1 MQRQKHW
8 FFYFF
13 LNCAI
18 TRQYSLMYN
27 LKKTHRKETR
37 VANFSKDMWI
47 SRFSNHVPAFV
58 KTTVKFNIYKV
69 NAIYNYIRVVC
80 IILREIFGKSPHCAL
95 QDRRNFWSVRAIS
108 STLLKFCMVG
118 YVTCDAL
125 IFAYDSHPDFENF
138 SFLYR
143 WNKLNAKISKKQR

>member
-13 LNCAI
+13 PNCAI
-18 TRQYSLMYN
+18 TRQYCLIYN
-27 LKKTHRKETR
+27 LKKDSPEKTR
-37 VANFSKDMWI
+37 VANFSKNVNFEIFQSCIKCLWKQ
-47 SRFSNHVPAFV
+47 AC
-58 KTTVKFNIYKV
+58 TVKLKIYKRNKYI

-80 IILREIFGKSPHCAL
+80 VILREIFAKSAHCAL

-125 IFAYDSHPDFENF
+125 MFAYNSHPDFENF

-143 WNKLNAKISKKQR
+143 